1 MLEDVIYVKF
11 WEVQINLWVG
21 IINFVE
27 WNPHSQSGPWTPERL
42 FLLDQSIRGCL
53 LNILPGTLWVS
64 EGCVRHKVT
73 CAWAGGRIQKEPGL
87 GSHLDV
93 NLNPGS
99 LTSLGWNL
107 WTLLT
112 SLSFR
117 LVLGK
122 TTSLFQGC
130 LKDLNVYQMLGQHMG
145 HMVEMQGNDHC
156 YQPCQPVVPFNGKYK
171 LEMQI
176 LGGGN
181 SCCQLVF
188 SGKFNLK

>member
-1 MLEDVIYVKF
+1 MA
-11 WEVQINLWVG
+11 
-21 IINFVE
+21 
-27 WNPHSQSGPWTPERL
+27 PEP
-42 FLLDQSIRGCL
+42 QRGCSCRI
-53 LNILPGTLWVS
+53 NPSVGVYWISSQVPCGYRRGVWDIRWPVPGQGTHS
-64 EGCVRHKVT
+64 ER
-73 CAWAGGRIQKEPGL
+73 AWAWESL
-87 GSHLDV
+87 GCELES
-93 NLNPGS
+93 S

-122 TTSLFQGC
+122 TTSSFQGC
-130 LKDLNVYQMLGQHMG
+130 VKDLNVYQMLGQHMG